1 MELPKIKVADFEGRF
16 DLLLHLIKK
25 NKMDIYN
32 IEIYKITNQ
41 YLRYLDEMKEM
52 DLEITSEFIVI
63 AATLIE
69 IKSKSLL
76 PKVKVE
82 DENEE
87 DIENKLKLRLIE
99 YKQIKAV
106 SSFFKERHIN
116 SGEIYSKKPEI
127 IEIEEEKAPKCNE
140 DIFKNLTLID
150 LYNIYNNILDTYH
163 NKQNNINVVQR
174 KIYTDKYKVEDKM
187 KELLDRFNNAN
198 VIEFRSIIK
207 ESESKLETVVTFLA
221 LLELIKLRVI
231 IAYQEGNFKEI
242 LMKRRIDKT
251 CQLKIILKK
260 LRKKK
265 LDSI

>member
-1 MELPKIKVADFEGRF
+1 MELPKIKVADFEGPF

-231 IAYQEGNFKEI
+231 IAYQECNFKEI
-242 LMKRRIDKT
+242 LMKRRVENE
-251 CQLKIILKK
+251 
-260 LRKKK
+260 
-265 LDSI
+265 

>member
-1 MELPKIKVADFEGRF
+1 M
-16 DLLLHLIKK
+16 
-25 NKMDIYN
+25 
-32 IEIYKITNQ
+32 
-41 YLRYLDEMKEM
+41 
-52 DLEITSEFIVI
+52 EITSEFIVI

-127 IEIEEEKAPKCNE
+127 IEIEEEKAPKSNE

-242 LMKRRIDKT
+242 LMKRRVENE
-251 CQLKIILKK
+251 
-260 LRKKK
+260 
-265 LDSI
+265 

>member
-1 MELPKIKVADFEGRF
+1 MELPKIKVADFEGPF

-231 IAYQEGNFKEI
+231 IAYQESNFKEI
-242 LMKRRIDKT
+242 LMKRRVENE
-251 CQLKIILKK
+251 
-260 LRKKK
+260 
-265 LDSI
+265 

>member
-1 MELPKIKVADFEGRF
+1 MELPKIKVADFEGPF

-242 LMKRRIDKT
+242 LMKRRGENE
-251 CQLKIILKK
+251 
-260 LRKKK
+260 
-265 LDSI
+265 

>member
-1 MELPKIKVADFEGRF
+1 MELPKIKVADFEGPF

-150 LYNIYNNILDTYH
+150 VYNIYNNTLDTYH
-163 NKQNNINVVQR
+163 NKQNNLHVVQR

-242 LMKRRIDKT
+242 LMKRRVENE
-251 CQLKIILKK
+251 
-260 LRKKK
+260 
-265 LDSI
+265 

>member
-1 MELPKIKVADFEGRF
+1 MELPKIKVADFEGPF
-16 DLLLHLIKK
+16 DLLLHLIRK

-106 SSFFKERHIN
+106 SNFFKERHIN

-127 IEIEEEKAPKCNE
+127 IEDEKSPKSND

-150 LYNIYNNILDTYH
+150 LYNIYNNILETYH

-242 LMKRRIDKT
+242 LMKRRVENE
-251 CQLKIILKK
+251 
-260 LRKKK
+260 
-265 LDSI
+265 

>member
-1 MELPKIKVADFEGRF
+1 MELPKIKVADFEVPF

-63 AATLIE
+63 AASLIE

-127 IEIEEEKAPKCNE
+127 IEIEEEKAPKSNE

-242 LMKRRIDKT
+242 LMKRRVENE
-251 CQLKIILKK
+251 
-260 LRKKK
+260 
-265 LDSI
+265 

>member
-1 MELPKIKVADFEGRF
+1 MELPKIKVADFEGPF

-106 SSFFKERHIN
+106 SNFFKERHIN

-127 IEIEEEKAPKCNE
+127 IEDEKAPKSND
-140 DIFKNLTLID
+140 DIFKNLTLIN
-150 LYNIYNNILDTYH
+150 LYNIYNNILETYH

-187 KELLDRFNNAN
+187 KELLHRFNNTN
-198 VIEFRSIIK
+198 VIEFRTIIK

-242 LMKRRIDKT
+242 LMKRRVEHE
-251 CQLKIILKK
+251 
-260 LRKKK
+260 
-265 LDSI
+265 

>member
-1 MELPKIKVADFEGRF
+1 MELPKIKVADFEGPF

-127 IEIEEEKAPKCNE
+127 IEIEEEKAPKSNE

-163 NKQNNINVVQR
+163 NKQNTVNVVQR

-187 KELLDRFNNAN
+187 KELVNRFNNSN

-242 LMKRRIDKT
+242 LMKRRVENE
-251 CQLKIILKK
+251 
-260 LRKKK
+260 
-265 LDSI
+265 

>member
-1 MELPKIKVADFEGRF
+1 MELPKIKVADFEGPF
-16 DLLLHLIKK
+16 DLLLHLIRK

-63 AATLIE
+63 AASLIE

-127 IEIEEEKAPKCNE
+127 IEIEEEKAPKSNE

-242 LMKRRIDKT
+242 LMKRRVEHE
-251 CQLKIILKK
+251 QY
-260 LRKKK
+260 RH
-265 LDSI
+265 

>member
-1 MELPKIKVADFEGRF
+1 MELPKIKVADFEGPF
-16 DLLLHLIKK
+16 DLLLHLIRK

-87 DIENKLKLRLIE
+87 DIENKLKLRLIG

-140 DIFKNLTLID
+140 DIFKSLTLID

-242 LMKRRIDKT
+242 LMKRRVENE
-251 CQLKIILKK
+251 
-260 LRKKK
+260 
-265 LDSI
+265 

>member
-1 MELPKIKVADFEGRF
+1 MELPKIKVADFEGPF

-163 NKQNNINVVQR
+163 NKQNTVNVVQR

-187 KELLDRFNNAN
+187 KELVNRFNNSN

-242 LMKRRIDKT
+242 LMKRRVENE
-251 CQLKIILKK
+251 
-260 LRKKK
+260 
-265 LDSI
+265 

>member
-1 MELPKIKVADFEGRF
+1 MELPKIKVADFEGPF

-63 AATLIE
+63 AASLIE

-127 IEIEEEKAPKCNE
+127 IEIEEEKAPKSNE

-242 LMKRRIDKT
+242 LMKRRVENE
-251 CQLKIILKK
+251 
-260 LRKKK
+260 
-265 LDSI
+265 

>member
-1 MELPKIKVADFEGRF
+1 MELPKIKVADFEGPF

-187 KELLDRFNNAN
+187 KELVNRFNDSN

-242 LMKRRIDKT
+242 LMKRRVENE
-251 CQLKIILKK
+251 
-260 LRKKK
+260 
-265 LDSI
+265 

>member
-1 MELPKIKVADFEGRF
+1 MELPKIKVADFEGPF

-99 YKQIKAV
+99 YKQIKVV

-127 IEIEEEKAPKCNE
+127 IEIEEEKAPKSNE

-242 LMKRRIDKT
+242 LMKRRVENE
-251 CQLKIILKK
+251 
-260 LRKKK
+260 
-265 LDSI
+265 

>member
-1 MELPKIKVADFEGRF
+1 MELPKIKVADFEGPF

-127 IEIEEEKAPKCNE
+127 IEIEEEKAPKCDE

-242 LMKRRIDKT
+242 LMKRRVENE
-251 CQLKIILKK
+251 
-260 LRKKK
+260 
-265 LDSI
+265 